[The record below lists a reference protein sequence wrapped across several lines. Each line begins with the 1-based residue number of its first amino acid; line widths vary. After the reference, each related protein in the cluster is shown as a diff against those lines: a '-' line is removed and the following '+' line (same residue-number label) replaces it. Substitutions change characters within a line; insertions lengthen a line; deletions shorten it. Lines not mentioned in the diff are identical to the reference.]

1 MIRMVLQILIQT
13 VTSASMIH
21 LKLFIPSGTTSCW
34 YLPYCS
40 SLLVS
45 AVSSFCS
52 FLQLWLLLGGR
63 IGQNDLRYL
72 KSPKVYTN
80 HPGVPA
86 QTLIKWTP
94 IRIVSCAFTKTSDW
108 RNTMQSGN
116 QVHLVSVRIRALPIN
131 NLCPWSNS
139 LRQHRWLWRSRWQ
152 ALHCVNP
159 RLFVLIATQKKNERW
174 SSVGPKKN
182 CMDHG

>member
-1 MIRMVLQILIQT
+1 MSFFCSKGWIHLHTRRLSRLKNQELCLVIEEMIRMVLQILIQT
-13 VTSASMIH
+13 VTPASMIH

-52 FLQLWLLLGGR
+52 FLRLWLLLLLLLLLGGR

-80 HPGVPA
+80 HPVVPA
-86 QTLIKWTP
+86 QTLTKWTP
-94 IRIVSCAFTKTSDW
+94 I
-108 RNTMQSGN
+108 
-116 QVHLVSVRIRALPIN
+116 
-131 NLCPWSNS
+131 
-139 LRQHRWLWRSRWQ
+139 
-152 ALHCVNP
+152 
-159 RLFVLIATQKKNERW
+159 
-174 SSVGPKKN
+174 
-182 CMDHG
+182 